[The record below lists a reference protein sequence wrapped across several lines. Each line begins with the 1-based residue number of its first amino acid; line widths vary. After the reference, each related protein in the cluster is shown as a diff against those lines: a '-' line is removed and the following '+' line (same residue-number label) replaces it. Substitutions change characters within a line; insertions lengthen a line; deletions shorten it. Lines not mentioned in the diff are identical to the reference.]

1 MGAPSSAGGFFCS
14 GLLNSVICPLRIV
27 LFVPIEQRYSVT
39 SNSTIQSHRTAL
51 FGWSV
56 RIIGADP
63 PAVSIEMR
71 DMGSKNSSARF

>member
-14 GLLNSVICPLRIV
+14 GLLNSVIYPLRIV
-27 LFVPIEQRYSVT
+27 LFGRIEQRYSVT

-51 FGWSV
+51 FGCPV